1 MIVAIDVT
9 TLRGRISGVGYY
21 TARIV
26 EHLARSHGDG
36 VSQLLLLSNGS
47 IDRALPEPAR
57 LVDGFRFPIR
67 SVWMQFLL
75 PLLLRRIRPDIVHYT
90 NYLAPAVPTGPY
102 VVSVHDMS
110 LTRTPEHHTLKK
122 RLLTASLVPRVA
134 RCARLVLT
142 PSLATSRD
150 VTEDLDIPA
159 ERVVSIPYAAA
170 EMFQATN
177 EPPDQPG
184 TDRPYFLF
192 VGTIEPR
199 KNLLRLINAFAD
211 FARDV
216 PGVNLV
222 LAGQRGWKCE
232 EIYDRAR
239 RKDVADRIRILD
251 YVEEKAL
258 PSLYS
263 HALACV
269 YPSLFEGFGFP
280 VVEAMSCGAPVLTSN
295 TTSLSEIGAG
305 AALLVDPL
313 DTAAIGSALRSLSR
327 DPDLRADL
335 RKRGLARA
343 ASFSWEATGRRTLG
357 AYRQALMPGRC

>member
-1 MIVAIDVT
+1 MRIAIDVT

-26 EHLARSHGDG
+26 EHLAEALGSEGSE
-36 VSQLLLLSNGS
+36 VSELLLLSNGPV
-47 IDRALPEPAR
+47 DRALPVGAR
-57 LVDGFRFPIR
+57 AVPGFRFPIR

-75 PLLLRRIRPDIVHYT
+75 PLLLRRLRPDLVHYT
-90 NYLAPAVPTGPY
+90 NYLAPAVSPGPY

-134 RCARLVLT
+134 RRARLILT

-150 VTEDLDIPA
+150 VVEDLGLPA
-159 ERVVSIPYAAA
+159 DRVVSIPYAAA
-170 EMFQATN
+170 EMFRPVA
-177 EPPDQPG
+177 ERPPYPG
-184 TDRPYFLF
+184 LDRPYFLF

-199 KNLLRLINAFAD
+199 KNLVRLLNAFAE

-222 LAGQRGWKCE
+222 LSGQRGWKCE
-232 EIYDRAR
+232 EIYARAKE
-239 RKDVADRIRILD
+239 KDVADRIVFLD
-251 YVEEKAL
+251 YVDEATL

-280 VVEAMSCGAPVLTSN
+280 VVEAMSCGTPVLTSN
-295 TTSLSEIGAG
+295 TTSLGEIGTG
-305 AALLVDPL
+305 AALLVNPF
-313 DTAAIGSALRSLSR
+313 DTQALANGLRSLAR
-327 DPDLRADL
+327 DPALREDLRT
-335 RKRGLARA
+335 RGFARA
-343 ASFSWEATGRRTLG
+343 ATFSWQETGRRTIE
-357 AYRQALMPGRC
+357 AYQKALDC